1 MRIASPA
8 LGEQKLTVYLSL
20 NYLSEQQLK
29 PGSRLPMRLM
39 RGRMRVF
46 GDAAGAARRASVG
59 SRRAASRRPGGV
71 TA

>member
-46 GDAAGAARRASVG
+46 GDAAGAAPVG
-59 SRRAASRRPGGV
+59 ATAAAAAGARQAVGQ
-71 TA
+71 AA